1 MSKIFSMNKW
11 FLKNIDILSKDILKI
26 IKFKQLLLQFSKR
39 TYLDENSDE
48 LPEAKDLILL

>member
-1 MSKIFSMNKW
+1 MSKIFSMNTL
-11 FLKNIDILSKDILKI
+11 FLKNIDILLKDILNNFKY
-26 IKFKQLLLQFSKR
+26 KQLLLQFSKR